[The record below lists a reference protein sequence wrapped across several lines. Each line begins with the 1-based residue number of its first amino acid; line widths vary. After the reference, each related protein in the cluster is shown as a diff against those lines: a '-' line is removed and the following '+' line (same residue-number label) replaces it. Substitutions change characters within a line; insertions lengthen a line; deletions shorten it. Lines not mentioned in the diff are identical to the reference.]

1 VVGDVRR
8 DVLGRHNVP
17 RRGTETVAE

>member
-8 DVLGRHNVP
+8 DVLGRQNVP